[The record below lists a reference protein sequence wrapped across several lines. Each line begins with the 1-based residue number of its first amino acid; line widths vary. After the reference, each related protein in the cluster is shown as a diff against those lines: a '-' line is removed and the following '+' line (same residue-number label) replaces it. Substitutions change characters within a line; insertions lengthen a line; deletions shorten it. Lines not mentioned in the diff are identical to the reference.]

1 MTVMAMK
8 VLRRGVVTEKSTGLK
23 ALHNQV
29 VFEVEKKA
37 TKFEIKIAVEKAF
50 NVKVLHVNTMIVPGK
65 MKRMGKYE
73 GKRSNWKKAVV
84 TLKAGEKIEV
94 MEGV

>member
-1 MTVMAMK
+1 M
-8 VLRRGVVTEKSTGLK
+8 
-23 ALHNQV
+23 
-29 VFEVEKKA
+29 
-37 TKFEIKIAVEKAF
+37 EKAF